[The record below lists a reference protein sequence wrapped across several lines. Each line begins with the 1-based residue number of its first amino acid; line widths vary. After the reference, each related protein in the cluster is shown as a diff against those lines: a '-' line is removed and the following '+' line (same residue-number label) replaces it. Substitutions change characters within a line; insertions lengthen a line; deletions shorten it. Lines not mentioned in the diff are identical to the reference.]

1 MTKEAIYNYFYKL
14 GCADAIK
21 YAAPKEEFVGPPE
34 PKGLNSSQIG
44 GMPSLK
50 AKNTLDINRVIPR
63 GVTDAASA
71 VYNRVGPWE
80 NQAIPAGFNRSAG
93 AARAANPDL
102 ELYNQDKQHSTKG
115 LMFKGT
121 WG

>member
-34 PKGLNSSQIG
+34 PKGLNSSQMDG
-44 GMPSLK
+44 VPYLK

-63 GVTDAASA
+63 RVTDMASD
-71 VYNRVGPWE
+71 VYNHVGTMK
-80 NQAIPAGFNRSAG
+80 NQPIQTGFNSYEG
-93 AARAANPDL
+93 AAREANPNFKL
-102 ELYNQDKQHSTKG
+102 PNSKAQHDTKG